1 MRMMRMPSIRKSLDS
16 TNGDGDDVPVEKLEN
31 RVEDNHEE
39 MNMYEGDGETSE
51 SKNMVNQNQE
61 ENLVKESFDENTES
75 EEESKAVSKNY
86 DVRKRED
93 KESKSEGGDS
103 NSEAGETEGSELN
116 KIEQIESEKSL
127 DENKWMRL
135 VRLKRRRILK
145 IKIMT
150 LRVVERIRL
159 QLRFFLLVTS
169 QIASLAWTICKQL
182 ECFPAQKHYEHRE
195 RYCPEEACTCIAPL
209 PEGYKHSIK
218 WPQSRDRCLWKIT
231 LNVQVI
237 DEGGTPNSRL
247 EFPAKKPYIYRI
259 VV

>member
-1 MRMMRMPSIRKSLDS
+1 M
-16 TNGDGDDVPVEKLEN
+16 TGFNNGDGDDVPVEKLEN

-103 NSEAGETEGSELN
+103 NSEAGETEGGELN

-127 DENKWMRL
+127 DENKWMRTRM
-135 VRLKRRRILK
+135 VIAGKCV
-145 IKIMT
+145 MP
-150 LRVVERIRL
+150 
-159 QLRFFLLVTS
+159 LLG

-218 WPQSRDRCLWKIT
+218 WPQSRDRIWYY
-231 LNVQVI
+231 N
-237 DEGGTPNSRL
+237 
-247 EFPAKKPYIYRI
+247 FPHTKLAEVKG
-259 VV
+259 

>member
-1 MRMMRMPSIRKSLDS
+1 MVTVVVFVGLFLVGVWMLMSSSVVLDS

-39 MNMYEGDGETSE
+39 MNMYEGDGETSG

-61 ENLVKESFDENTES
+61 DNLVKESFDENTES

-86 DVRKRED
+86 DVRKREE

-103 NSEAGETEGSELN
+103 NSEAGETEGGELN

-169 QIASLAWTICKQL
+169 QK
-182 ECFPAQKHYEHRE
+182 F
-195 RYCPEEACTCIAPL
+195 
-209 PEGYKHSIK
+209 
-218 WPQSRDRCLWKIT
+218 
-231 LNVQVI
+231 
-237 DEGGTPNSRL
+237 
-247 EFPAKKPYIYRI
+247 
-259 VV
+259 